1 MRAQLLAT
9 ITTAISTLTQFGVS
23 QELPWSQN
31 AQPLYLKNLKKIYVD
46 KERNEEGVLIPLLN
60 ADDIYE
66 DVVVAEVY
74 VAMDAKNPPSQLD
87 TLITKILGAKTGLGS
102 QYYGQESDYSQEK
115 QEDVLIYTF
124 EFRANTLT
132 T

>member
-1 MRAQLLAT
+1 MRAALLQT

-23 QELPWSQN
+23 TELPWSQN
-31 AQPLYLKNLKKIYVD
+31 NLPLYLKNLKKVYVD
-46 KERNEEGVLIPLLN
+46 RERNEEDVLIPLLN

-66 DVVVAEVY
+66 DTVVAEVY
-74 VAMDAKNPPSQLD
+74 VAVDAKNPPSQLD
-87 TLITKILGAKTGLGS
+87 NLITKILGAKTGLGS
-102 QYYGQESDYSQEK
+102 QYYGPESDYSQEK